1 MKQTMQQTA
10 VQRALQTPRPMPSG
24 LEQFDTA
31 DTDENLQRQIDE
43 HEELLEEG
51 RRVKQRREDYLR
63 GVLETPEPDQIAD
76 MISLGSSAAASSGY
90 TRESV
95 RARTQAYEDQTSHN
109 LRGTPAVAART
120 STDSTASGPTSSSA
134 AAAASGPSSSSAAAA
149 ATTALGTAA
158 IPPSSSQ
165 SSASAAT
172 TITAK
177 PQDIYVLLEEAKERR
192 RLWNRDDDF
201 EKVQLSM
208 EISDLIFQI
217 NKLTTRGDYRRP
229 AVGAAYVKAKRRLLA
244 IMEMPL

>member
-1 MKQTMQQTA
+1 
-10 VQRALQTPRPMPSG
+10 
-24 LEQFDTA
+24 
-31 DTDENLQRQIDE
+31 
-43 HEELLEEG
+43 
-51 RRVKQRREDYLR
+51 
-63 GVLETPEPDQIAD
+63 
-76 MISLGSSAAASSGY
+76 MIELGSSAAASSGY
-90 TRESV
+90 TRETV

-149 ATTALGTAA
+149 ASGPASSSVAAAATTALGTAA
-158 IPPSSSQ
+158 RPQSSSQ

-172 TITAK
+172 TVTAN
-177 PQDIYVLLEEAKERR
+177 PRDIYVLLEEAKDRR

-229 AVGAAYVKAKRRLLA
+229 AVGAAYVKAKTRL
-244 IMEMPL
+244 IEIKEMPE